1 MSLASREKVTAV
13 VVTSGRDFAYARS
26 TLDAIAHQS
35 HLPTQTILVATAP
48 LTRDLSDNS
57 RHEVLPNFSFI
68 SAQGVHNFAQ
78 AVNVGLKD
86 VGDDGWIWLL
96 HADSAPQSEALD
108 HLLRA
113 GEHSPATAIVGAKQ
127 VSWDANTLLE
137 VGIRATRSARRVP
150 EVVQDERDQG
160 QLDSRSDV
168 LAVGTAGM
176 LVRAKVWNELGGLNP
191 DFGPFGDGLEFSRRV
206 RLAGHRVVVVP
217 SAVVRHAQL
226 SLPRSFA
233 QRRRAQLVNSL
244 IAAPSALMPVLWLG
258 YILGAPIR
266 AMIRLAMKEPQLA
279 VAELRAGVG
288 LLGSFGA
295 VSRGRAALPSHTVR
309 SLGQLEDSPR
319 DVRAFRRE
327 AKRSAEEAQMLAL
340 RPSSLELKARAELKE
355 RTHRMAVLALILG
368 IAVTCILHLKNLTS
382 GVLVGGSLAQDTHTA
397 SELWQIMFL
406 GWSPVGDGSSGG
418 LDPFWSLM
426 IPFVWI
432 AGAAGGTLA
441 GVATFIHVISPVLAA
456 LAAFRAAGV
465 LTTSAPM
472 RLIAAVVWITAPP
485 FLEAQTFG
493 FLAASVIHVL
503 LPLAVSSF
511 VRAWRGQIH
520 QIFALA
526 LVSAVLTAATP
537 IFVVIGIVLS
547 ITGLAARRRQRL
559 RWGWV
564 ALPSLTVFAS
574 SWSLATDHPAAF
586 WLSTPGVPALP
597 GGGQPATTLWDFF
610 ASNSVT
616 SQPSSWLLLCG
627 PIVVVCTSVLCL
639 VRHTAVGRWGWMI
652 AAVGFALAGL
662 SLQVNG
668 VWVASSSSFVTTG
681 TLPQV
686 GLSVAWLGF
695 TLAVLA
701 GTYKLRSMS
710 RGRAFG
716 VAQAG
721 ALTLVVA
728 LVGSSLV
735 TATTWAITH
744 RFADA
749 LDSTSE
755 RLPAIAQPLQSGN
768 NKQRVLALIATDNAV
783 RGEVWRRDGIEMS
796 QYSRL
801 SRPVADTA
809 NTELAQAIAD
819 LAAGSTSAMNT
830 LKRHNIGLVLVPAS
844 KTTVHTRL
852 LASLGAN
859 SGLEFIAQTQV
870 GTFWRVFPAPA
881 RVTLD
886 GEPIGSG
893 VINVHTDIRPS
904 REGVVRLAERT
915 DPRFVATLD
924 GEPLKRADDPWAN
937 AWMVPAHPGKL
948 EIKYDNPA
956 HRALV
961 AVTITM
967 FVFTAIGA
975 LPIWRRKGVTE

>member
-26 TLDAIAHQS
+26 TLDAVARQS
-35 HLPTQTILVATAP
+35 HLPTQTILIATAP

-57 RHEVLPNFSFI
+57 RHEVLPNFSFV
-68 SAQGVHNFAQ
+68 SVQGAHNFAQ
-78 AVNVGLKD
+78 AVKAGLKD
-86 VGDDGWIWLL
+86 VGEDGWIWLL

-127 VSWDANTLLE
+127 ISWDAGTLLE

-150 EVVQDERDQG
+150 EVIHDERDQG

-176 LVRAKVWNELGGLNP
+176 LVRASVWNELGGLNP

-217 SAVVRHAQL
+217 SAVVRHARL

-244 IAAPSALMPVLWLG
+244 IAAPSLLMPVMWLG

-266 AMIRLAMKEPQLA
+266 AMIRLARKEPQLA
-279 VAELRAGVG
+279 VAELRAGGG
-288 LLGSFGA
+288 LLSSLGI
-295 VSRGRAALPSHTVR
+295 VSRGRAALPSHTSR
-309 SLGQLEDSPR
+309 PLGQLEDSPSE
-319 DVRAFRRE
+319 VRALRRE

-355 RTHRMAVLALILG
+355 RTHRMALLAFLLG
-368 IAVTCILHLKNLTS
+368 ISVTCVLHLKNLTS
-382 GVLVGGSLAQDTHTA
+382 GILVGGSLAQDTHTA

-406 GWSPVGDGSSGG
+406 GWNPVGDGHPGG

-432 AGAAGGTLA
+432 AGAMGGTLA
-441 GVATFIHVISPVLAA
+441 AVATFIHVISPVLAA
-456 LAAFRAAGV
+456 LTAFRAAGV
-465 LTTSAPM
+465 LTISAPM
-472 RLIAAVVWITAPP
+472 RLIAALVWITAPP

-493 FLAASVIHVL
+493 FLAVSVIHIL
-503 LPLAVSSF
+503 LPLVVSAF

-520 QIFALA
+520 GIFALA
-526 LVSAVLTAATP
+526 FVSAILTATTP
-537 IFVVIGIVLS
+537 IFVMIGIILS
-547 ITGLAARRRQRL
+547 IIGLFTRHRQRL

-564 ALPSLTVFAS
+564 ALPSLAVFAS

-586 WLSTPGVPALP
+586 WLSTPGVPSLP
-597 GGGQPATTLWDFF
+597 GGEQSATTLWDFF
-610 ASNSVT
+610 ASSSVI

-627 PIVVVCTSVLCL
+627 PIAVVCIGVLSL
-639 VRHTAVGRWGWMI
+639 VRHTDFGRWGWLI
-652 AAVGFALAGL
+652 VAIGFALAGF

-668 VWVASSSSFVTTG
+668 VWIVSSASLVTTG

-686 GLSVAWLGF
+686 GLSIAWLGL

-716 VAQAG
+716 VAQIG
-721 ALTLVVA
+721 ALTLVVV

-735 TATTWAITH
+735 TAVTWAITH
-744 RFADA
+744 RFGDV

-755 RLPAIAQPLQSGN
+755 KLPAIAQPLQSGN
-768 NKQRVLALIATDNAV
+768 DKQRVLALIPSYDGV

-801 SRPVADTA
+801 SHPAVDTA
-809 NTELAQAIAD
+809 NSELAQAVAD
-819 LAAGSTSAMNT
+819 LTAESASAIHA
-830 LKRHNIGLVLVPAS
+830 LERHNIGLVLVPRSENA
-844 KTTVHTRL
+844 VHTRL

-870 GTFWRVFPAPA
+870 GTFWRVSSAPA
-881 RVTLD
+881 RVTLE
-886 GEPIGSG
+886 GQPIRSDI
-893 VINVHTDIRPS
+893 INVNTDIRPS
-904 REGVVRLAERT
+904 REGIVRLAERA

-937 AWMVPAHPGKL
+937 AWTVPAHHGKL
-948 EIKYDNPA
+948 EIMYDDPA

-961 AVTITM
+961 AVTITL
-967 FVFTAIGA
+967 FVLTAIGA
-975 LPIWRRKGVTE
+975 LPIWRRKGVIE